1 MNMQKTVLIV
11 VGVVVVIVGAWY
23 FISSG
28 TPAHDGA
35 VATVNGEEISRGD
48 FDDLKSQT
56 LAQQGVDGASL
67 DEEAQ
72 SQLDTQLID
81 RLVTR
86 ELLRQ
91 AIRVS
96 GVVAS
101 QEDIDAEIRAVTA
114 QFGGDEAFGKI
125 LATEGLSEE
134 EFRIQVSMDL
144 AIQAYLEQEL
154 NLSAVVATD
163 EEIEK
168 AYAEAVAQDENVP
181 PLEDVRIQVE
191 QLVIQQ
197 KQESLFDI
205 RIADLRAEADIEVLL

>member
-1 MNMQKTVLIV
+1 M
-11 VGVVVVIVGAWY
+11 VIVGAWY